1 MACLQAM
8 MTTLF
13 FIFYKEAMMT
23 TQTEQSITLTSIMED
38 VGELKTR
45 LGCLEKSLYHK
56 PVPTAVAPPVPVA
69 DDISEDAD
77 NAEDASFSTDP
88 GVAEDVSD

>member
-1 MACLQAM
+1 
-8 MTTLF
+8 
-13 FIFYKEAMMT
+13 MT

-38 VGELKTR
+38 VGELNTR

-69 DDISEDAD
+69 DDSSEDAD
-77 NAEDASFSTDP
+77 NAEDASFSTDA
-88 GVAEDVSD
+88 GVAEDVSNCPFLSIMTKRGSR